1 MRIPA
6 ALPRARDG
14 ELAGQRRCLRRAAAG
29 AIAATLVLLMP
40 CGSTLA
46 VEADTY
52 LLVPTVTAGEREIDW
67 HSGVGSAG
75 ATTTLRRNM
84 GVGVGIGVTN
94 NWFTELA
101 VEYRH
106 GQHFGMVYD
115 AMEWENVFQLAEPN
129 EWPIDV
135 GMALQVEIPRDS
147 EEGITTRVGPLLQKD
162 FGNFEV
168 NANVL
173 LDRHFR
179 GRGFESTQIQYQGQL
194 KYRYSQPLEFGVQ
207 AFGNLGTR
215 LQSWAA
221 YPQQAHRIGPVV
233 LGRFRLPKEQGLSY
247 NLGFLIGTTAHSPD
261 RTLRFQIEYE
271 F

>member
-1 MRIPA
+1 MSIPG
-6 ALPRARDG
+6 ALPHVG
-14 ELAGQRRCLRRAAAG
+14 GGQPPRLRRRLRPAAAG
-29 AIAATLVLLMP
+29 VIAAGLALLMP
-40 CGSTLA
+40 CRPAFA
-46 VEADTY
+46 VDANTY
-52 LLVPTVTAGEREIDW
+52 LLVPTVTEGEREIDW

-75 ATTTLRRNM
+75 ATTTFRRNT
-84 GVGVGIGVTN
+84 GLGLGFGVTN

-101 VEYRH
+101 VQYQH
-106 GQHFGMVYD
+106 GRRFGTVYD
-115 AMEWENVFQLAEPN
+115 AMEWENIFQLAEPN
-129 EWPIDV
+129 EWPVDV
-135 GMALQVEIPRDS
+135 GMALEVEIPRNAD
-147 EEGITTRVGPLLQKD
+147 EGIATRIGPLLQKD

-179 GRGFESTQIQYQGQL
+179 GRGFQSTQIQYQGQF

-233 LGRFRLPKEQGLSY
+233 LGRFPLAKERGLSY
-247 NLGFLIGTTAHSPD
+247 NLAFLVGTTAHSPD